1 MEANHNTP
9 CPIVGEPTPAQRR
22 LTHYVLEAM
31 TKREIIDAL
40 VHYMTNNATPADYE
54 MLSYSVKCAITSQS
68 NLWWF
73 NEHVRERLWEEANN
87 SNRYNPLTPVDE
99 LIEASDRIDEMPA
112 DYWHGEMKAE
122 AEAERQADAALELAA
137 ELASCDWEGWN

>member
-54 MLSYSVKCAITSQS
+54 MLSYSVKCSITSQS
-68 NLWWF
+68 NLWWY
-73 NEHVRERLWEEANN
+73 NEHVRERLWEEANT
-87 SNRYNPLTPVDE
+87 SN
-99 LIEASDRIDEMPA
+99 
-112 DYWHGEMKAE
+112 G
-122 AEAERQADAALELAA
+122 DAQ
-137 ELASCDWEGWN
+137 

>member
-40 VHYMTNNATPADYE
+40 VHYMTKNATPADYE
-54 MLSYSVKCAITSQS
+54 MLSYSVKCAITSES
-68 NLWWF
+68 NLWWY

-87 SNRYNPLTPVDE
+87 SN
-99 LIEASDRIDEMPA
+99 
-112 DYWHGEMKAE
+112 G
-122 AEAERQADAALELAA
+122 DAQ
-137 ELASCDWEGWN
+137 